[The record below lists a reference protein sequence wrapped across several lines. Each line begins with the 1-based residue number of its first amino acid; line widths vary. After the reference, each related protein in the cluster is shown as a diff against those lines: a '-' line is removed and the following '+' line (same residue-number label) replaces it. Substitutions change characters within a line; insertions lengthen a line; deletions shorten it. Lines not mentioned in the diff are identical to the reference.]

1 MTAPPVSVVTGAY
14 RGLGLETARQ
24 LAAQGWRVVLT
35 ARRDAEG
42 RAAAEK
48 LAEDGADVRFVRL
61 DVTAAESIRE
71 LRDLLKQ
78 DFGRIDALVNN
89 AGIFPDPGPG
99 QPGSSIFEAELETIR
114 SA

>member
-35 ARRDAEG
+35 ARRDPEG

-48 LAEDGADVRFVRL
+48 LAEDGPDARVVRL
-61 DVTAAESIRE
+61 AVAAAHSTPAPRG
-71 LRDLLKQ
+71 LRAA
-78 DFGRIDALVNN
+78 ALGAPAPPLHN
-89 AGIFPDPGPG
+89 A
-99 QPGSSIFEAELETIR
+99 
-114 SA
+114 